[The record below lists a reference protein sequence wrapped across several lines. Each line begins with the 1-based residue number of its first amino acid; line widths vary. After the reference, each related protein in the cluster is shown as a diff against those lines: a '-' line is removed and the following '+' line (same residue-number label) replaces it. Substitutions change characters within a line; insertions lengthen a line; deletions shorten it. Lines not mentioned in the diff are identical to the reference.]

1 MKFEMMEI
9 IQMTLG
15 DFPTDLDLSMVI
27 TVQEEIITRM
37 MIEQNYVEMALSQLV
52 KNERMIVQQLIQM
65 DVILHARLR

>member
-1 MKFEMMEI
+1 
-9 IQMTLG
+9 MTLG